1 MKIEPS
7 QVLLVGAL
15 IFFIWYLFRGRSV
28 LVDRLIYLV
37 CALVGIVLVINPEMA
52 SKVAR
57 VLGIGRGVDLMIYLF
72 IILGLFYS
80 AATTSRIKKLENQIT
95 AVVRKSALEHPM
107 QGKSDGDQE
116 AGRQKN

>member
-7 QVLLVGAL
+7 QILLIAAL
-15 IFFIWYLFRGRSV
+15 VFFIWYLFRGRSV
-28 LVDRLIYLV
+28 LADRVIYLV
-37 CALVGIVLVINPEMA
+37 CAVVGIVLVIDPEMA
-52 SKVAR
+52 SQVAR

-80 AATTSRIKKLENQIT
+80 AATTSRIKRLENQIT

-107 QGKSDGDQE
+107 QGKEAGDQD
-116 AGRQKN
+116 APR